1 MCLLHP
7 YFIQSVIWM
16 LMPPSMNNLQTRIWT
31 GRFDFHLYARSRW
44 SAWRLCLFWTKCVER
59 SEQTSLLTVETPG
72 RLVWVFCVWIHVFR
86 RARPSTTE
94 ELWGFFHS
102 WMGLW
107 IFVLSPSLSTF
118 LFTQTSTVWGS
129 DNLKKKKKKR
139 PLCQIWK
146 RSAVIDC
153 DCLAEFFL

>member
-16 LMPPSMNNLQTRIWT
+16 LMPPSKNKLQTRIWT

-129 DNLKKKKKKR
+129 DNLKKKKKKDHCAKCER
-139 PLCQIWK
+139 GQLW
-146 RSAVIDC
+146 STVTA
-153 DCLAEFFL
+153 